1 MVHFGPL
8 RDLARR
14 ELTECLDKY
23 TGKKVRST
31 YTCNLVLI
39 NIYCRFNSLQSAH
52 FIVSRANL
60 FLSF

>member
-23 TGKKVRST
+23 TGKKVRNT
-31 YTCNLVLI
+31 YTCNLFLI
-39 NIYCRFNSLQSAH
+39 SNYNSLQSAH
-52 FIVSRANL
+52 FILSRANR
-60 FLSF
+60 FPSF

>member
-23 TGKKVRST
+23 TGKKVRNAN
-31 YTCNLVLI
+31 TCNLVLI
-39 NIYCRFNSLQSAH
+39 NNYYSLQSAH
-52 FIVSRANL
+52 FILIRSNR
-60 FLSF
+60 FPSF

>member
-23 TGKKVRST
+23 TGKKVRNT
-31 YTCNLVLI
+31 YTCNLFLI
-39 NIYCRFNSLQSAH
+39 SNYCRLAH
-52 FIVSRANL
+52 FILSRANR
-60 FLSF
+60 FPSF

>member
-23 TGKKVRST
+23 TGKKVRNT
-31 YTCNLVLI
+31 YTCNLFLI
-39 NIYCRFNSLQSAH
+39 SNYNSLQSAH
-52 FIVSRANL
+52 FILRRANR
-60 FLSF
+60 FPSF

>member
-23 TGKKVRST
+23 TGKKVRNT

-39 NIYCRFNSLQSAH
+39 NNYCRFNSLQSAH
-52 FIVSRANL
+52 FILSRANR
-60 FLSF
+60 FPSF

>member
-23 TGKKVRST
+23 TGKKVRT
-31 YTCNLVLI
+31 T
-39 NIYCRFNSLQSAH
+39 
-52 FIVSRANL
+52 
-60 FLSF
+60 

>member
-23 TGKKVRST
+23 TGKKVRNT

-39 NIYCRFNSLQSAH
+39 DNLLQSAH
-52 FIVSRANL
+52 FILSRANR
-60 FLSF
+60 FPSF